1 MDWWVWLVVVVLA
14 LGAVVAI
21 LWWWW
26 AGRKPLSG
34 GSSDHPHHWDETF
47 QAGFPGPVDR
57 HTDLQK
63 PRE

>member
-21 LWWWW
+21 LWWWT
-26 AGRKPLSG
+26 GRKPLSG